1 MDLMEMSDDELVRIA
16 TTTADAELA
25 MAAAAEMQRRADEEM
40 AAANE
45 ALRRS
50 GGKLDTPLREQ
61 WLAIRRAAGLKID
74 PETAEVDWTYAQTL
88 DPYGVVP
95 DLPEE
100 CEQIGREYFARSPDS
115 DIWVHFS
122 DLPEATSEALWKKH
136 RQQLAFPA
144 GLPIDELLEAR
155 LRS

>member
-1 MDLMEMSDDELVRIA
+1 MDLMEMSDDEPVRIA

-25 MAAAAEMQRRADEEM
+25 WPLPSATPRRREM

-50 GGKLDTPLREQ
+50 GGKLDTAREQ
-61 WLAIRRAAGLKID
+61 WLAIRREAGLKID
-74 PETAEVDWTYAQTL
+74 PETAEDDWTYAQTL